1 MIPGGIDLNLY
12 KKTEYFLYNY
22 KTMKAEIK
30 NIDLEIEQME
40 YLGCAGISYE
50 EKSATSNSFS
60 SSVENEVIIREKRIE
75 SLQQSKRDKLM
86 VLNKIDNALETLDP
100 RDLEIIKLRYFNNI
114 NNRNI
119 SIKLDLTEEWICTLK
134 AIVINK
140 LSTLI
145 NL

>member
-1 MIPGGIDLNLY
+1 MSLY
-12 KKTEYFLYNY
+12 KRTEYCLYNY
-22 KTMKAEIK
+22 KHMKAEIK

-40 YLGCAGISYE
+40 YLGCAGVTYE
-50 EKSATSNSFS
+50 EKSSPTNSFS
-60 SSVENEVIIREKRIE
+60 SSVENEIIIREKRIAE
-75 SLQQSKRDKLM
+75 LNQSKRDTSRIIS
-86 VLNKIDNALETLDP
+86 KIDNALETLDP
-100 RDLEIIKLRYFNNI
+100 RDFEIIKLRYFDNI
-114 NNRNI
+114 NNRSI